1 MINKNFFLISIIL
14 IAIVSRFLPHPPNFA
29 PITAIAL
36 LASKGFDNRF
46 TSFLVPLVAMIISDF
61 FIGFHS
67 TIFYV
72 YGSYILITL
81 YGRLSKNITTVTV
94 IFSSIIFFFITNLG
108 VWLNGY
114 PLTIEGFLS
123 CYMMAIPFFINT
135 LLGDLFYS
143 AIMIFSFKYLMKRHI
158 VR

>member
-1 MINKNFFLISIIL
+1 
-14 IAIVSRFLPHPPNFA
+14 
-29 PITAIAL
+29 
-36 LASKGFDNRF
+36 
-46 TSFLVPLVAMIISDF
+46 MIISDF

-67 TIFYV
+67 TIFFV

-114 PLTIEGFLS
+114 PLTIEGFLA

-143 AIMIFSFKYLMKRHI
+143 AIMIFSFKYLMKRQI